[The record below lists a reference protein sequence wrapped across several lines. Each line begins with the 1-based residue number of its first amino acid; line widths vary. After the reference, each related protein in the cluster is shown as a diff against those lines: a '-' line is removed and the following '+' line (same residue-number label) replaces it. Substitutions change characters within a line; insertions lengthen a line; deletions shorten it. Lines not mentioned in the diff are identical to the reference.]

1 MADCL
6 LDLHGPEHRER
17 RRLENRLF
25 RREVFSHWEHEVL
38 GSTIRATLGPFV
50 EAGRGDLAEIGYR
63 SAMNL
68 TSTIAG
74 IDHDPTD
81 VAGTE
86 YLYGIVKKFSEG
98 ATIMHSTRD
107 KHEVM
112 DEVKDAMRRFEGE
125 VYEPSRNRRQALVD
139 RFNNGQIDEAELP
152 KDVLTTL
159 LRNQDSLDLPP
170 DVMKREICFYL
181 QAGAHST
188 ANAFTHTVDDLLEW
202 GSRHPEDLDLARA
215 SLSFVQRGMHE
226 SLRLNPASPMAY
238 RSPLA
243 DVALSDGTLLPTG
256 ALVILDL
263 EAANRDTSRFGP
275 DAGEYNPHR
284 DVADGIPR
292 WGMSFG
298 AGTHA
303 CIGAELDGGLEIDPD
318 RADSEQLYGT
328 VAVMAHA
335 FLQAGGRQDPDDPPE
350 LDPGST
356 RTHYG
361 RYPVVF

>member
-1 MADCL
+1 
-6 LDLHGPEHRER
+6 
-17 RRLENRLF
+17 
-25 RREVFSHWEHEVL
+25 
-38 GSTIRATLGPFV
+38 
-50 EAGRGDLAEIGYR
+50 
-63 SAMNL
+63 
-68 TSTIAG
+68 
-74 IDHDPTD
+74 
-81 VAGTE
+81 
-86 YLYGIVKKFSEG
+86 
-98 ATIMHSTRD
+98 
-107 KHEVM
+107 M
-112 DEVKDAMRRFEGE
+112 DRFEAE
-125 VYEPSRNRRQALVD
+125 VYEPSRQRRQALLD
-139 RFNNGQIDEAELP
+139 QFGDGQLDEAELP

-159 LRNQDSLDLPP
+159 LRNQDSLELPP

-188 ANAFTHTVDDLLEW
+188 ANAFTHTVDDLLAW
-202 GSRHPEDLDLARA
+202 GSRHPEDLDRAR
-215 SLSFVQRGMHE
+215 SSISFVQRGMHE

-243 DVALSDGTLLPTG
+243 DVTLSDGTFLPTG
-256 ALVILDL
+256 VLVVLDL
-263 EAANRDTSRFGP
+263 EAANRDESLFGT

-284 DVADGIPR
+284 EVADGIPR

-318 RADSEQLYGT
+318 RADGEQLFGT

-335 FLQAGGRQDPDDPPE
+335 FLRAGGRQDPDDPPE